1 MKKSV
6 LLLIIAILFSVSCA
20 EELDYGKNQ
29 GTISINIAN
38 EKPEFRTGVN
48 TRSIT
53 SDQGVTTW
61 CTGDE
66 VDITINFFDRNGG
79 QLTDLTK
86 SQRYVFVDDSW
97 VVENDGNGTFLLS
110 SDIRSIRIEARMR
123 HEYPA
128 TGQTG
133 GIDIRGTETMVAVKE
148 FGNIVPTNSY
158 KVDIDTWTRTSA
170 VIQSR
175 NATDNSEVSI
185 YKADTPHQNVLKVAG
200 NGVFHLEE
208 GITYMLRYKLAT
220 DSGSKSYTIN
230 SLTAGKWYIYN
241 LAERP
246 AVNPFFDPYSGLPII
261 PDYPGYIKY
270 TKSDT
275 DDAETEDGVEHPGT
289 NLQPGITYYAVANGE
304 GLNAALIDADNS
316 NNGANTMLT
325 LYDDVDM
332 SNVKYIPV
340 GDDEGY
346 KGCID
351 GNGHT
356 VSGLSMSTI
365 VLTDNIWLENK
376 GENPEDPEDAQY
388 ECAGLIG
395 YLDEGGVIK
404 NITMNDVNINIVGS
418 VYNADLHI
426 GAIASI
432 CAGRIENCHVRGN
445 VVMTATPHQDVITSY
460 NNGIGKGYGYD
471 GRIGAITSTL
481 YDTGQVVG
489 CSLEG
494 TFKAESSYNKFTIIG
509 GLVGFVIGKGGE
521 IVACY
526 TDGNI
531 NIYTLVNTFY
541 DHFTANIGGLIG
553 IRESVDT
560 DNLFIGCYTNLDDES
575 ILKLSSAAK
584 PIIEDYYGG
593 IGGLMVPGDT
603 YDAVYWKS
611 SPNVDK
617 GYVGLNN
624 AILDGII
631 RLDAPVDWGAVVTAM
646 NEAIDA
652 YVASGGDCVWRYKE
666 RSGGSPILYNPSN

>member
-541 DHFTANIGGLIG
+541 DYFTANIGGLIG
-553 IRESVDT
+553 IRESLDT

>member
-603 YDAVYWKS
+603 YNAVYWKS

-617 GYVGLNN
+617 GYVGLDN

-652 YVASGGDCVWRYKE
+652 YVARGGDCVWRYKE